1 METKGWKS
9 FWTALWVSL
18 LVLLPLVAGTAVLA
32 QRQAAGRVRASESQS
47 GVPVQLPREEKP
59 PDPAGLRG
67 RGRPGLCP
75 ALPERRPE
83 LHPSAGGAGPAGR
96 PLQRWQG
103 FSADCYAAAGPAR
116 CLQGLR
122 AVLDLPEDAHYL
134 AATPE
139 TLAGLCDGYG
149 SLRVG
154 FSGALSPD
162 YTYIYSGRRRGLGRR
177 FGPRLFWRSWPPA
190 CPLPPQPRHGP
201 PCGTPFF
208 RQNLDAL
215 PASLPDALR
224 SASDSLLTDLTAADL
239 LTLEDTLELLANGQ
253 LYVYL
258 LTAGERPAAVT
269 SGVLPA
275 AGTAPAGFTR
285 WTKKQ
290 TPPCRL
296 SSTYRTAPPPAG
308 RRARRPAR
316 VPQHQRS
323 RRQADG
329 PSM

>member
-47 GVPVQLPREEKP
+47 GVPVQLPREENHLTLLACVAGD
-59 PDPAGLRG
+59 DPAFVLLYLNADQNCIHLLAV
-67 RGRPGLCP
+67 PGQLAVP
-75 ALPERRPE
+75 
-83 LHPSAGGAGPAGR
+83 
-96 PLQRWQG
+96 
-103 FSADCYAAAGPAR
+103 FSDGKASLADCYAAAGPAR

-154 FSGALSPD
+154 FSGALSPEE
-162 YTYIYSGRRRGLGRR
+162 LAR
-177 FGPRLFWRSWPPA
+177 FEQAGVGDWDGVSAHAFLEELAASLPPA
-190 CPLPPQPRHGP
+190 STAAARAAVWDA
-201 PCGTPFF
+201 FF

-224 SASDSLLTDLTAADL
+224 SASASLLTDLTAADL

-253 LYVYL
+253 
-258 LTAGERPAAVT
+258 AAVT
-269 SGVLPA
+269 SGVLPGRWDRAGGLYTLDEEADA
-275 AGTAPAGFTR
+275 AVQAFFNVSDSAAASGAQSASSSAPY
-285 WTKKQ
+285 
-290 TPPCRL
+290 P
-296 SSTYRTAPPPAG
+296 STS
-308 RRARRPAR
+308 
-316 VPQHQRS
+316 VPGG
-323 RRQADG
+323 QADG

>member
-47 GVPVQLPREEKP
+47 GVPVQLPREENHLTLLACVAGD
-59 PDPAGLRG
+59 DPAFVLLYLNADQNCIHLLAV
-67 RGRPGLCP
+67 PGQL
-75 ALPERRPE
+75 AV
-83 LHPSAGGAGPAGR
+83 H
-96 PLQRWQG
+96 
-103 FSADCYAAAGPAR
+103 FSDGEASLADCYAAAGPAR
-116 CLQGLR
+116 CLHGLR

-154 FSGALSPD
+154 FSGALSPEE
-162 YTYIYSGRRRGLGRR
+162 LAR
-177 FGPRLFWRSWPPA
+177 FEQAGVGDWDGVSAHAFLEELAASLPPA
-190 CPLPPQPRHGP
+190 STAAARAAVWDA
-201 PCGTPFF
+201 FF

-224 SASDSLLTDLTAADL
+224 SASDSLLTGLTAADL

-253 LYVYL
+253 
-258 LTAGERPAAVT
+258 AAVT
-269 SGVLPA
+269 SGVLPGRWDRAGGLYTLDEEADA
-275 AGTAPAGFTR
+275 AVQAFFNVSDSAAASGAQSASSSAPY
-285 WTKKQ
+285 
-290 TPPCRL
+290 P
-296 SSTYRTAPPPAG
+296 STS
-308 RRARRPAR
+308 
-316 VPQHQRS
+316 VPGG
-323 RRQADG
+323 QADG

>member
-47 GVPVQLPREEKP
+47 GVPVQLPREENHLTLLACVAGD
-59 PDPAGLRG
+59 DPAFVLLYLNADQNCIHLLAV
-67 RGRPGLCP
+67 PGQLAVP
-75 ALPERRPE
+75 
-83 LHPSAGGAGPAGR
+83 
-96 PLQRWQG
+96 
-103 FSADCYAAAGPAR
+103 FSDGKASLADCYAAAGPAR

-149 SLRVG
+149 NLRVG
-154 FSGALSPD
+154 FSGALSPEE
-162 YTYIYSGRRRGLGRR
+162 LAR
-177 FGPRLFWRSWPPA
+177 FEQAGVGDWDGVSAHAFLEELAASLPPA
-190 CPLPPQPRHGP
+190 STAAARAAVWDA
-201 PCGTPFF
+201 FF

-215 PASLPDALR
+215 PASLPGALR

-253 LYVYL
+253 
-258 LTAGERPAAVT
+258 AAVT
-269 SGVLPA
+269 SGVLPGRWDRAGGLYTLDEEADA
-275 AGTAPAGFTR
+275 AVQAFFNVSDSAAASGAQSASSSAPY
-285 WTKKQ
+285 
-290 TPPCRL
+290 P
-296 SSTYRTAPPPAG
+296 STS
-308 RRARRPAR
+308 
-316 VPQHQRS
+316 VPGG
-323 RRQADG
+323 QADG

>member
-47 GVPVQLPREEKP
+47 GVPVQLPREENHLTLLACVAGD
-59 PDPAGLRG
+59 DPAFVLLYLNADQNCIHLLAV
-67 RGRPGLCP
+67 PGQLAVP
-75 ALPERRPE
+75 
-83 LHPSAGGAGPAGR
+83 
-96 PLQRWQG
+96 
-103 FSADCYAAAGPAR
+103 FSDREASLADCYAAAGPAR

-154 FSGALSPD
+154 FSGALSPEE
-162 YTYIYSGRRRGLGRR
+162 LAR
-177 FGPRLFWRSWPPA
+177 FEQAGVGDWDGVSAHAFLEELAASLPPA
-190 CPLPPQPRHGP
+190 STAAARAAVWDA
-201 PCGTPFF
+201 FF

-215 PASLPDALR
+215 PASLPGALR

-253 LYVYL
+253 
-258 LTAGERPAAVT
+258 AAVT
-269 SGVLPA
+269 SGVLPGRWDRAGGLYTLDEEADA
-275 AGTAPAGFTR
+275 AVQAFFNVSDSAAASGAQSASSSAPY
-285 WTKKQ
+285 
-290 TPPCRL
+290 P
-296 SSTYRTAPPPAG
+296 STS
-308 RRARRPAR
+308 
-316 VPQHQRS
+316 VPGG
-323 RRQADG
+323 QADG

>member
-47 GVPVQLPREEKP
+47 GVPVQLPREENHLTLLACVAGD
-59 PDPAGLRG
+59 DPAFVLLYLNADQNCIHLLAV
-67 RGRPGLCP
+67 PGQLAVP
-75 ALPERRPE
+75 
-83 LHPSAGGAGPAGR
+83 
-96 PLQRWQG
+96 
-103 FSADCYAAAGPAR
+103 FSDGKASLADCYAAAGPAR

-154 FSGALSPD
+154 FSGALSPEE
-162 YTYIYSGRRRGLGRR
+162 LAR
-177 FGPRLFWRSWPPA
+177 FEQAGVGDWDGVSAHAFLEELAASLPPA
-190 CPLPPQPRHGP
+190 STAAARAAVWDA
-201 PCGTPFF
+201 FF

-215 PASLPDALR
+215 PASLPGALR
-224 SASDSLLTDLTAADL
+224 SASASLLTDLTAADL

-253 LYVYL
+253 
-258 LTAGERPAAVT
+258 AAVT
-269 SGVLPA
+269 SGVLPGRWDRAGGLYTLDKEADA
-275 AGTAPAGFTR
+275 AVQAFFNVSDSAAASGAQSASSSAPY
-285 WTKKQ
+285 
-290 TPPCRL
+290 P
-296 SSTYRTAPPPAG
+296 STS
-308 RRARRPAR
+308 
-316 VPQHQRS
+316 VPGG
-323 RRQADG
+323 QADG

>member
-47 GVPVQLPREEKP
+47 GVPVQLPREENHLTLLACVAGD
-59 PDPAGLRG
+59 DPAFVLLYLNADQNCIHLLAV
-67 RGRPGLCP
+67 PGQLAVP
-75 ALPERRPE
+75 
-83 LHPSAGGAGPAGR
+83 
-96 PLQRWQG
+96 
-103 FSADCYAAAGPAR
+103 FSDGEASLADCYAAAGPAR

-154 FSGALSPD
+154 FSGALSPEE
-162 YTYIYSGRRRGLGRR
+162 LAR
-177 FGPRLFWRSWPPA
+177 FEQAGVGDWDGVSAHAFLEELAASLPPA
-190 CPLPPQPRHGP
+190 STAAARAAVWDA
-201 PCGTPFF
+201 FF

-215 PASLPDALR
+215 PASLPGALR

-253 LYVYL
+253 
-258 LTAGERPAAVT
+258 AAVT
-269 SGVLPA
+269 SGVLPGRWDRAGGLYTLDEEADA
-275 AGTAPAGFTR
+275 AVQAFFNVSDSAAASGAQSASSSAPY
-285 WTKKQ
+285 
-290 TPPCRL
+290 P
-296 SSTYRTAPPPAG
+296 STS
-308 RRARRPAR
+308 
-316 VPQHQRS
+316 VPGG
-323 RRQADG
+323 QADG

>member
-47 GVPVQLPREEKP
+47 GVPVQLPREENHLTLLACVAGD
-59 PDPAGLRG
+59 DPAFVLLYLNADQNCIHLLAV
-67 RGRPGLCP
+67 PGQLAVP
-75 ALPERRPE
+75 
-83 LHPSAGGAGPAGR
+83 
-96 PLQRWQG
+96 
-103 FSADCYAAAGPAR
+103 FSDGEASLTDCYAAAGPAR

-154 FSGALSPD
+154 FSGALSPEE
-162 YTYIYSGRRRGLGRR
+162 LAR
-177 FGPRLFWRSWPPA
+177 FEQAGVGDWDGVSAHAFLEELAASLPPA
-190 CPLPPQPRHGP
+190 STAAARAAVWDA
-201 PCGTPFF
+201 FF
-208 RQNLDAL
+208 RQNLDAM
-215 PASLPDALR
+215 PASLPGALR
-224 SASDSLLTDLTAADL
+224 SASASLLTDLTAADL

-253 LYVYL
+253 
-258 LTAGERPAAVT
+258 AAVT
-269 SGVLPA
+269 SGVLPGRWDRAGGLYTLDEEADA
-275 AGTAPAGFTR
+275 AVQAFFNVSDSAAASGAQSASSSAPY
-285 WTKKQ
+285 
-290 TPPCRL
+290 P
-296 SSTYRTAPPPAG
+296 STS
-308 RRARRPAR
+308 
-316 VPQHQRS
+316 VPGG
-323 RRQADG
+323 QADG

>member
-47 GVPVQLPREEKP
+47 GVPVQLPREENHLTLLACVAGD
-59 PDPAGLRG
+59 DPAFVLLYLNADQNCIHLLAV
-67 RGRPGLCP
+67 PGQLAVP
-75 ALPERRPE
+75 
-83 LHPSAGGAGPAGR
+83 
-96 PLQRWQG
+96 
-103 FSADCYAAAGPAR
+103 FSDGKASLADCYAAAGPAR

-149 SLRVG
+149 NLRVG
-154 FSGALSPD
+154 FSGALSPEE
-162 YTYIYSGRRRGLGRR
+162 LAR
-177 FGPRLFWRSWPPA
+177 FEQAGVGDWDGVSAHAFLEELAASLPPA
-190 CPLPPQPRHGP
+190 STAAARAAVWDA
-201 PCGTPFF
+201 FF

-215 PASLPDALR
+215 PASLPGALR

-253 LYVYL
+253 
-258 LTAGERPAAVT
+258 AAVT
-269 SGVLPA
+269 SGVLPGRWDRAGGLYTLDKEADA
-275 AGTAPAGFTR
+275 AVQAFFNVSDSAAASGAQSASSSAPY
-285 WTKKQ
+285 
-290 TPPCRL
+290 P
-296 SSTYRTAPPPAG
+296 STS
-308 RRARRPAR
+308 
-316 VPQHQRS
+316 VPGG
-323 RRQADG
+323 QADG

>member
-47 GVPVQLPREEKP
+47 GVPVQLPREENHLTLLACVAGD
-59 PDPAGLRG
+59 DPAFVLLYLNADQNCIHLLAV
-67 RGRPGLCP
+67 PGQLAVP
-75 ALPERRPE
+75 
-83 LHPSAGGAGPAGR
+83 
-96 PLQRWQG
+96 
-103 FSADCYAAAGPAR
+103 FSDGEASLADCYAAAGPAR

-154 FSGALSPD
+154 FSGALSPEE
-162 YTYIYSGRRRGLGRR
+162 LAR
-177 FGPRLFWRSWPPA
+177 FEQAGVGDWDGVSAHAFLEELAASLPPA
-190 CPLPPQPRHGP
+190 STAAARAAVWDA
-201 PCGTPFF
+201 FF

-224 SASDSLLTDLTAADL
+224 SASASLLTDLTAADL

-253 LYVYL
+253 
-258 LTAGERPAAVT
+258 AAVT
-269 SGVLPA
+269 SGVLPGRWDRAGGLYTLDEEADA
-275 AGTAPAGFTR
+275 AVQAFFNVSDSAAASGAQSASTSAPY
-285 WTKKQ
+285 
-290 TPPCRL
+290 P
-296 SSTYRTAPPPAG
+296 STS
-308 RRARRPAR
+308 
-316 VPQHQRS
+316 VPGG
-323 RRQADG
+323 QADG

>member
-47 GVPVQLPREEKP
+47 GVPVQLPREENHLTLLACVAGD
-59 PDPAGLRG
+59 DPAFVLLYLNADQNCIHLLAV
-67 RGRPGLCP
+67 PGQLAVP
-75 ALPERRPE
+75 
-83 LHPSAGGAGPAGR
+83 
-96 PLQRWQG
+96 
-103 FSADCYAAAGPAR
+103 FSDGKASLADCYAAAGPAR

-154 FSGALSPD
+154 FSGALSPEE
-162 YTYIYSGRRRGLGRR
+162 LAR
-177 FGPRLFWRSWPPA
+177 FEQAGVGDWDGVSAHAFLEELAASLPPA
-190 CPLPPQPRHGP
+190 STAAARAAVWDA
-201 PCGTPFF
+201 FF

-224 SASDSLLTDLTAADL
+224 SASDSLLTGLTAADL

-253 LYVYL
+253 
-258 LTAGERPAAVT
+258 AAVT
-269 SGVLPA
+269 SGVLPGRWDRAGGLYTLDKEADA
-275 AGTAPAGFTR
+275 AVQAFFNVSDSAAASGAQSASSSAPY
-285 WTKKQ
+285 
-290 TPPCRL
+290 P
-296 SSTYRTAPPPAG
+296 STSIPG
-308 RRARRPAR
+308 G
-316 VPQHQRS
+316 
-323 RRQADG
+323 QADG

>member
-47 GVPVQLPREEKP
+47 GVPVQLPREENHLTLLACVAGD
-59 PDPAGLRG
+59 DPAFVLLYLNADQNCIHLLAV
-67 RGRPGLCP
+67 PGQLAVP
-75 ALPERRPE
+75 
-83 LHPSAGGAGPAGR
+83 
-96 PLQRWQG
+96 
-103 FSADCYAAAGPAR
+103 FSDGEASLADCYAAAGPAR

-154 FSGALSPD
+154 FSGALSPEE
-162 YTYIYSGRRRGLGRR
+162 LAR
-177 FGPRLFWRSWPPA
+177 FEQAGVGDWDGVSAHAFLEELAASLPPA
-190 CPLPPQPRHGP
+190 STAAARAAVWDA
-201 PCGTPFF
+201 FF

-215 PASLPDALR
+215 PASLPGALR
-224 SASDSLLTDLTAADL
+224 AASASLLTDLTAADL

-253 LYVYL
+253 
-258 LTAGERPAAVT
+258 AAVT
-269 SGVLPA
+269 SGVLPGCWDRAGGLYTLDEA
-275 AGTAPAGFTR
+275 ADAAVQAFFNVSDSAAASGAQSASSSAPYPNT
-285 WTKKQ
+285 
-290 TPPCRL
+290 
-296 SSTYRTAPPPAG
+296 S
-308 RRARRPAR
+308 
-316 VPQHQRS
+316 VPGG
-323 RRQADG
+323 QADE

>member
-47 GVPVQLPREEKP
+47 GVPVQLPREENHLTLLACVAGD
-59 PDPAGLRG
+59 DPAFVLLYLNADQNCIHLLAV
-67 RGRPGLCP
+67 PGQLAVP
-75 ALPERRPE
+75 
-83 LHPSAGGAGPAGR
+83 
-96 PLQRWQG
+96 
-103 FSADCYAAAGPAR
+103 FSDGEASLADCYAAAGPAR

-154 FSGALSPD
+154 FSGALSPEE
-162 YTYIYSGRRRGLGRR
+162 LAR
-177 FGPRLFWRSWPPA
+177 FEQAGVGDWDGVSAHAFLEELAASLPPA
-190 CPLPPQPRHGP
+190 STAAARAAVWDA
-201 PCGTPFF
+201 FF

-253 LYVYL
+253 
-258 LTAGERPAAVT
+258 AAVT
-269 SGVLPA
+269 SGVLPGRWDRAGGLYTLDKEADA
-275 AGTAPAGFTR
+275 AVQAFFNVSDSAAASGAQSASSSAPY
-285 WTKKQ
+285 
-290 TPPCRL
+290 P
-296 SSTYRTAPPPAG
+296 STS
-308 RRARRPAR
+308 
-316 VPQHQRS
+316 VPGG
-323 RRQADG
+323 QADG

>member
-47 GVPVQLPREEKP
+47 GVPVQLPREENHLTLLACVAGD
-59 PDPAGLRG
+59 DPAFVLLYLNADQNCIHLLAV
-67 RGRPGLCP
+67 PGQLAVP
-75 ALPERRPE
+75 
-83 LHPSAGGAGPAGR
+83 
-96 PLQRWQG
+96 
-103 FSADCYAAAGPAR
+103 FSDGKASLADCYAAAGPAR

-122 AVLDLPEDAHYL
+122 AVLDLPEDTHYL

-154 FSGALSPD
+154 FSGALSPEE
-162 YTYIYSGRRRGLGRR
+162 LAR
-177 FGPRLFWRSWPPA
+177 FEQAGVGDWDGVSAHAFLEELAASLPPA
-190 CPLPPQPRHGP
+190 STAAARAAVWDA
-201 PCGTPFF
+201 FF

-224 SASDSLLTDLTAADL
+224 SASASLLTDLTAADL

-253 LYVYL
+253 
-258 LTAGERPAAVT
+258 AAVT
-269 SGVLPA
+269 SGVLPGRWDRAGGLYTLDKEADA
-275 AGTAPAGFTR
+275 AVQAFFNVSDSAAASGAQSASSSAPY
-285 WTKKQ
+285 
-290 TPPCRL
+290 P
-296 SSTYRTAPPPAG
+296 STS
-308 RRARRPAR
+308 
-316 VPQHQRS
+316 VPGG
-323 RRQADG
+323 QADG

>member
-47 GVPVQLPREEKP
+47 GVPVQLPREENHLTLLACVAGD
-59 PDPAGLRG
+59 DPAFVLLYLNADQNCIHLLAV
-67 RGRPGLCP
+67 PGQLAVP
-75 ALPERRPE
+75 
-83 LHPSAGGAGPAGR
+83 
-96 PLQRWQG
+96 
-103 FSADCYAAAGPAR
+103 FSDGEASLTDCYAAAGPAR

-154 FSGALSPD
+154 FSGALSPEE
-162 YTYIYSGRRRGLGRR
+162 LAR
-177 FGPRLFWRSWPPA
+177 FEQAGVGDWDGVSAHAFLEELAASLPPA
-190 CPLPPQPRHGP
+190 STAAARAAVWDA
-201 PCGTPFF
+201 FF

-253 LYVYL
+253 
-258 LTAGERPAAVT
+258 AAVT
-269 SGVLPA
+269 SGVLPGRWDRAGGLYTLDKEADA
-275 AGTAPAGFTR
+275 AVQAFFNVSDSAAASGAQSASSSAPY
-285 WTKKQ
+285 
-290 TPPCRL
+290 P
-296 SSTYRTAPPPAG
+296 STSIPG
-308 RRARRPAR
+308 G
-316 VPQHQRS
+316 
-323 RRQADG
+323 QADG

>member
-47 GVPVQLPREEKP
+47 GVPVQLPREENHLTLLACVAGD
-59 PDPAGLRG
+59 DPAFVLLYLNADQNCIHLLAV
-67 RGRPGLCP
+67 PGQLAVP
-75 ALPERRPE
+75 
-83 LHPSAGGAGPAGR
+83 
-96 PLQRWQG
+96 
-103 FSADCYAAAGPAR
+103 FSDGEASLADCYAAAGPAR

-154 FSGALSPD
+154 FSGALSPEE
-162 YTYIYSGRRRGLGRR
+162 LAR
-177 FGPRLFWRSWPPA
+177 FEQAGVGDWDGVSAHAFLEELAASLPPA
-190 CPLPPQPRHGP
+190 STAAARAAVWDA
-201 PCGTPFF
+201 FF

-224 SASDSLLTDLTAADL
+224 SASASLLTDLTAADL

-253 LYVYL
+253 
-258 LTAGERPAAVT
+258 AAVT
-269 SGVLPA
+269 SGVLPGRWDRAGGLYTLDEEADA
-275 AGTAPAGFTR
+275 AVQAFFNVSDSAAASGAQSASSSAPY
-285 WTKKQ
+285 
-290 TPPCRL
+290 P
-296 SSTYRTAPPPAG
+296 STSIPG
-308 RRARRPAR
+308 G
-316 VPQHQRS
+316 
-323 RRQADG
+323 QADG

>member
-47 GVPVQLPREEKP
+47 GVPVQLPREENHLTLLACVAGD
-59 PDPAGLRG
+59 DPAFVLLYLNADQNCIHLLAV
-67 RGRPGLCP
+67 PGQLAVP
-75 ALPERRPE
+75 
-83 LHPSAGGAGPAGR
+83 
-96 PLQRWQG
+96 
-103 FSADCYAAAGPAR
+103 FSDGEASLADCYAAAGPAR

-154 FSGALSPD
+154 FSGALSPEE
-162 YTYIYSGRRRGLGRR
+162 LAR
-177 FGPRLFWRSWPPA
+177 FEQAGVGDWDGVSAHAFLEELAASLSPA
-190 CPLPPQPRHGP
+190 STAAARAAVWDA
-201 PCGTPFF
+201 FF

-215 PASLPDALR
+215 PVSLPGALR

-253 LYVYL
+253 
-258 LTAGERPAAVT
+258 AAVT
-269 SGVLPA
+269 SGVLPGRWDRAGGLYTLDEEADA
-275 AGTAPAGFTR
+275 AVQAFFNVSDSTAASGA
-285 WTKKQ
+285 Q
-290 TPPCRL
+290 SA
-296 SSTYRTAPPPAG
+296 SSSAPYPSTS
-308 RRARRPAR
+308 
-316 VPQHQRS
+316 VPGGQD
-323 RRQADG
+323 DG

>member
-47 GVPVQLPREEKP
+47 GVPVQLPREENHLTLLACVAGD
-59 PDPAGLRG
+59 DPAFVLLYLNADQNCIHLLAV
-67 RGRPGLCP
+67 PGQLAVP
-75 ALPERRPE
+75 
-83 LHPSAGGAGPAGR
+83 
-96 PLQRWQG
+96 
-103 FSADCYAAAGPAR
+103 FSDGEASLADCYAAAGPAR

-154 FSGALSPD
+154 FSGALSPEE
-162 YTYIYSGRRRGLGRR
+162 LAR
-177 FGPRLFWRSWPPA
+177 FEQAGVGDWDGVSAHAFLEELAASLPPA
-190 CPLPPQPRHGP
+190 STAAARAAVWDA
-201 PCGTPFF
+201 FF

-224 SASDSLLTDLTAADL
+224 SASASLLTDLTAADL

-253 LYVYL
+253 
-258 LTAGERPAAVT
+258 AAVT
-269 SGVLPA
+269 SGVLPGRWDRAGGLYTLDEEADA
-275 AGTAPAGFTR
+275 AVQAFFNVSDSAAASGAQSASFSAPY
-285 WTKKQ
+285 
-290 TPPCRL
+290 P
-296 SSTYRTAPPPAG
+296 STS
-308 RRARRPAR
+308 
-316 VPQHQRS
+316 VPGG
-323 RRQADG
+323 QADG

>member
-47 GVPVQLPREEKP
+47 GVPVQLPREENHLTLLACVAGD
-59 PDPAGLRG
+59 DPAFVLLYLNADQNCIHLLAV
-67 RGRPGLCP
+67 PGQLAVP
-75 ALPERRPE
+75 
-83 LHPSAGGAGPAGR
+83 
-96 PLQRWQG
+96 
-103 FSADCYAAAGPAR
+103 FSDGEASLADCYAAAGPAR

-154 FSGALSPD
+154 FSGALSPEE
-162 YTYIYSGRRRGLGRR
+162 LAR
-177 FGPRLFWRSWPPA
+177 FEQAGVGDWDGVSAHAFLEELAASLPPA
-190 CPLPPQPRHGP
+190 STAAARAAVWDA
-201 PCGTPFF
+201 FF

-215 PASLPDALR
+215 PASLPGALR

-253 LYVYL
+253 
-258 LTAGERPAAVT
+258 AAVT
-269 SGVLPA
+269 SGVLPGRWDRAGGLYTLDKEADA
-275 AGTAPAGFTR
+275 AVQAFFNVSDSAAASGAQSASSSAPY
-285 WTKKQ
+285 
-290 TPPCRL
+290 P
-296 SSTYRTAPPPAG
+296 STS
-308 RRARRPAR
+308 
-316 VPQHQRS
+316 VPGGQD
-323 RRQADG
+323 DG

>member
-47 GVPVQLPREEKP
+47 GVPVQLPREENHLTLLACVAGD
-59 PDPAGLRG
+59 DPAFVLLYLNADQNCIHLLAV
-67 RGRPGLCP
+67 PGQLAVP
-75 ALPERRPE
+75 
-83 LHPSAGGAGPAGR
+83 
-96 PLQRWQG
+96 
-103 FSADCYAAAGPAR
+103 FSDGEASLADCYAAAGPAR

-154 FSGALSPD
+154 FSGALSPEE
-162 YTYIYSGRRRGLGRR
+162 LAR
-177 FGPRLFWRSWPPA
+177 FEQAGVGDWDGVSAHAFLEELAASLSPA
-190 CPLPPQPRHGP
+190 STAAARAAVWDA
-201 PCGTPFF
+201 FF

-215 PASLPDALR
+215 PASLPGALR

-253 LYVYL
+253 
-258 LTAGERPAAVT
+258 AAVT
-269 SGVLPA
+269 SGVLPGRWDRAGGLYTLDEEADA
-275 AGTAPAGFTR
+275 AVQAFFNVSDSAAASGAQSASSSAPY
-285 WTKKQ
+285 
-290 TPPCRL
+290 P
-296 SSTYRTAPPPAG
+296 STS
-308 RRARRPAR
+308 
-316 VPQHQRS
+316 VPGG
-323 RRQADG
+323 QADG

>member
-47 GVPVQLPREEKP
+47 GVPVQLPREENHLTLLACVAGD
-59 PDPAGLRG
+59 DPAFVLLYLNADQNCIHLLAV
-67 RGRPGLCP
+67 PGQLAVP
-75 ALPERRPE
+75 
-83 LHPSAGGAGPAGR
+83 
-96 PLQRWQG
+96 
-103 FSADCYAAAGPAR
+103 FSDGEASLTDCYAAAGPAR

-154 FSGALSPD
+154 FSGALSPEE
-162 YTYIYSGRRRGLGRR
+162 LAR
-177 FGPRLFWRSWPPA
+177 FEQAGVGDWDGVSAHAFLEELAASLPPA
-190 CPLPPQPRHGP
+190 STAAARAAVWDA
-201 PCGTPFF
+201 FF

-224 SASDSLLTDLTAADL
+224 SASASLLTDLTAADL

-253 LYVYL
+253 
-258 LTAGERPAAVT
+258 AAVT
-269 SGVLPA
+269 SGVLPGRWDRAGGLYTLDKEADA
-275 AGTAPAGFTR
+275 AVQAFFNVSDSAAASGAQSASSSAPY
-285 WTKKQ
+285 
-290 TPPCRL
+290 P
-296 SSTYRTAPPPAG
+296 STS
-308 RRARRPAR
+308 
-316 VPQHQRS
+316 VPGG
-323 RRQADG
+323 QADG

>member
-47 GVPVQLPREEKP
+47 GVPVQLPREENHLTLLACVAGD
-59 PDPAGLRG
+59 DPAFVLLYLNADQNCIHLLAV
-67 RGRPGLCP
+67 PGQLAVP
-75 ALPERRPE
+75 
-83 LHPSAGGAGPAGR
+83 
-96 PLQRWQG
+96 
-103 FSADCYAAAGPAR
+103 FSDGEASLADCYAAAGPAR

-154 FSGALSPD
+154 FSGALSPEE
-162 YTYIYSGRRRGLGRR
+162 LAR
-177 FGPRLFWRSWPPA
+177 FEQAGVGDWDGVSAHAFLEELAASLSPA
-190 CPLPPQPRHGP
+190 STAAARAAVWDA
-201 PCGTPFF
+201 FF

-224 SASDSLLTDLTAADL
+224 SASASLLTDLTAADL

-253 LYVYL
+253 
-258 LTAGERPAAVT
+258 AAVT
-269 SGVLPA
+269 SGVLPGRWDRAGGLYTLDKEADA
-275 AGTAPAGFTR
+275 AVQAFFNVSDSAAASGAQSASSSAPY
-285 WTKKQ
+285 
-290 TPPCRL
+290 P
-296 SSTYRTAPPPAG
+296 STS
-308 RRARRPAR
+308 
-316 VPQHQRS
+316 VPGG
-323 RRQADG
+323 QADG

>member
-47 GVPVQLPREEKP
+47 GVPVQLPREENHLTLLACVAGD
-59 PDPAGLRG
+59 DPAFVLLYLNADQNCIHLLAV
-67 RGRPGLCP
+67 PGQLAVP
-75 ALPERRPE
+75 
-83 LHPSAGGAGPAGR
+83 
-96 PLQRWQG
+96 
-103 FSADCYAAAGPAR
+103 FSDGEASLADCYAAAGPAR

-154 FSGALSPD
+154 FSGALSPEE
-162 YTYIYSGRRRGLGRR
+162 LAR
-177 FGPRLFWRSWPPA
+177 FEQAGVGDWDGVSAHAFLEELAASLPPA
-190 CPLPPQPRHGP
+190 STAAARAAVWDA
-201 PCGTPFF
+201 FF

-253 LYVYL
+253 
-258 LTAGERPAAVT
+258 AAVT
-269 SGVLPA
+269 SGVLPGRWDRAGGLYTLDEEADA
-275 AGTAPAGFTR
+275 AVQAFFNVSDSAAASGAQSASSSAPY
-285 WTKKQ
+285 
-290 TPPCRL
+290 P
-296 SSTYRTAPPPAG
+296 STS
-308 RRARRPAR
+308 
-316 VPQHQRS
+316 VPGG
-323 RRQADG
+323 QADG

>member
-47 GVPVQLPREEKP
+47 GVPVQLPREENHLTLLACVAGD
-59 PDPAGLRG
+59 DPAFVLLYLNADQNCIHLLAV
-67 RGRPGLCP
+67 PGQLAVP
-75 ALPERRPE
+75 
-83 LHPSAGGAGPAGR
+83 
-96 PLQRWQG
+96 
-103 FSADCYAAAGPAR
+103 FSDGKASLADCYAAAGPAR

-122 AVLDLPEDAHYL
+122 AVLDLPEDTHYL

-154 FSGALSPD
+154 FSGALSPEE
-162 YTYIYSGRRRGLGRR
+162 LAR
-177 FGPRLFWRSWPPA
+177 FEQAGVGDWDGVSAHAFLEELAASLPPA
-190 CPLPPQPRHGP
+190 STAAARAAVWDA
-201 PCGTPFF
+201 FF

-215 PASLPDALR
+215 PASLPGALR

-253 LYVYL
+253 
-258 LTAGERPAAVT
+258 AAVT
-269 SGVLPA
+269 SGVLPGRWDRAGGLYTLDEEADA
-275 AGTAPAGFTR
+275 AVQAFFNVSDSAAASGAQSASSSAPY
-285 WTKKQ
+285 
-290 TPPCRL
+290 P
-296 SSTYRTAPPPAG
+296 STS
-308 RRARRPAR
+308 
-316 VPQHQRS
+316 VPGG
-323 RRQADG
+323 QADG

>member
-47 GVPVQLPREEKP
+47 GVPVQLPREENHLTLLACVAGD
-59 PDPAGLRG
+59 DPAFVLLYLNADQNCIHLLAV
-67 RGRPGLCP
+67 PGQLAVP
-75 ALPERRPE
+75 
-83 LHPSAGGAGPAGR
+83 
-96 PLQRWQG
+96 
-103 FSADCYAAAGPAR
+103 FSNGEASLADCYAAAGPAR

-154 FSGALSPD
+154 FSGALSPEE
-162 YTYIYSGRRRGLGRR
+162 LAR
-177 FGPRLFWRSWPPA
+177 FEQAGVGDWDGVSAHAFLEELAASLPPA
-190 CPLPPQPRHGP
+190 STAAARAAVWDA
-201 PCGTPFF
+201 FF

-224 SASDSLLTDLTAADL
+224 SASDSLLTGLTAADL

-253 LYVYL
+253 
-258 LTAGERPAAVT
+258 AAVT
-269 SGVLPA
+269 SGVLPGRWDRAGGLYTLDKEADA
-275 AGTAPAGFTR
+275 AVQAFFNVSDSAAASGAQSASSSAPY
-285 WTKKQ
+285 
-290 TPPCRL
+290 P
-296 SSTYRTAPPPAG
+296 STS
-308 RRARRPAR
+308 
-316 VPQHQRS
+316 VPGG
-323 RRQADG
+323 QADG

>member
-47 GVPVQLPREEKP
+47 GVPVQLPREENHLTMLACVAGD
-59 PDPAGLRG
+59 DPAFVLLYLNADQNCIHLLAV
-67 RGRPGLCP
+67 PGQLAVP
-75 ALPERRPE
+75 
-83 LHPSAGGAGPAGR
+83 
-96 PLQRWQG
+96 
-103 FSADCYAAAGPAR
+103 FSDGEASLADCYAAAGPAR

-154 FSGALSPD
+154 FSGALSPEE
-162 YTYIYSGRRRGLGRR
+162 LAR
-177 FGPRLFWRSWPPA
+177 FEQAGVGDWDGVSAHAFLEELAASLPPA
-190 CPLPPQPRHGP
+190 STAAARAAVWDA
-201 PCGTPFF
+201 FF

-224 SASDSLLTDLTAADL
+224 SASDSLLTGLTAADL

-253 LYVYL
+253 
-258 LTAGERPAAVT
+258 AAVT
-269 SGVLPA
+269 SGVLPGRWDRAGGLYTLDEEADA
-275 AGTAPAGFTR
+275 AVQAFFNVSDSAAASGAQSASSSAPY
-285 WTKKQ
+285 
-290 TPPCRL
+290 P
-296 SSTYRTAPPPAG
+296 STS
-308 RRARRPAR
+308 
-316 VPQHQRS
+316 VPGG
-323 RRQADG
+323 QADG

>member
-47 GVPVQLPREEKP
+47 GVPVQLPREENHLTLLACVAGD
-59 PDPAGLRG
+59 DPAFVLLYLNADQNCIHLLAV
-67 RGRPGLCP
+67 PGQLAVP
-75 ALPERRPE
+75 
-83 LHPSAGGAGPAGR
+83 
-96 PLQRWQG
+96 
-103 FSADCYAAAGPAR
+103 FSDGEASLADCYAAAGPAR

-154 FSGALSPD
+154 FSGALSPEE
-162 YTYIYSGRRRGLGRR
+162 LAR
-177 FGPRLFWRSWPPA
+177 FEQAGVGDWDGVSAHAFLEELAASLPPA
-190 CPLPPQPRHGP
+190 STAAARAAVWDA
-201 PCGTPFF
+201 FF

-224 SASDSLLTDLTAADL
+224 AASASLLTDLTAADL

-253 LYVYL
+253 
-258 LTAGERPAAVT
+258 AAVT
-269 SGVLPA
+269 SGVLPGRWDRAGGLYTLDEEADA
-275 AGTAPAGFTR
+275 AVQAFFNVSDSAAASGAQSASSSAPY
-285 WTKKQ
+285 
-290 TPPCRL
+290 P
-296 SSTYRTAPPPAG
+296 STS
-308 RRARRPAR
+308 
-316 VPQHQRS
+316 VPGG
-323 RRQADG
+323 QADG

>member
-47 GVPVQLPREEKP
+47 GVPVQLPREENHLTLLACVAGD
-59 PDPAGLRG
+59 DPAFVLLYLNADQNCIHLLAV
-67 RGRPGLCP
+67 PGQLAVP
-75 ALPERRPE
+75 
-83 LHPSAGGAGPAGR
+83 
-96 PLQRWQG
+96 
-103 FSADCYAAAGPAR
+103 FSDGKASLADCYAAAGPAR

-139 TLAGLCDGYG
+139 TLAGLCDEYG

-154 FSGALSPD
+154 FSGALSPEE
-162 YTYIYSGRRRGLGRR
+162 LAR
-177 FGPRLFWRSWPPA
+177 FEQAGVGDWDGVSAHAFLEELAASLPPA
-190 CPLPPQPRHGP
+190 STAAARAAVWDA
-201 PCGTPFF
+201 FF

-224 SASDSLLTDLTAADL
+224 SASASLLTDLTAADL

-253 LYVYL
+253 
-258 LTAGERPAAVT
+258 AAVT
-269 SGVLPA
+269 SGVLPGRWDRAGGLYTLDEEADA
-275 AGTAPAGFTR
+275 AVQAFFNVSDSAAASGAQSASSSAPY
-285 WTKKQ
+285 
-290 TPPCRL
+290 P
-296 SSTYRTAPPPAG
+296 STS
-308 RRARRPAR
+308 
-316 VPQHQRS
+316 VPGG
-323 RRQADG
+323 QADG

>member
-47 GVPVQLPREEKP
+47 GVPVQLPREENHLTLLACVAGD
-59 PDPAGLRG
+59 DPAFVLLYLNADQNCIHLLAV
-67 RGRPGLCP
+67 PGQLAVP
-75 ALPERRPE
+75 
-83 LHPSAGGAGPAGR
+83 
-96 PLQRWQG
+96 
-103 FSADCYAAAGPAR
+103 FSDGEASLTDCYAAAGPAR

-139 TLAGLCDGYG
+139 TLAGLCDEYG

-154 FSGALSPD
+154 FSGALSPEE
-162 YTYIYSGRRRGLGRR
+162 LAR
-177 FGPRLFWRSWPPA
+177 FEQAGVGDWDGVSAHAFLEELAASLPPA
-190 CPLPPQPRHGP
+190 STAAARAAVWDA
-201 PCGTPFF
+201 FF

-253 LYVYL
+253 
-258 LTAGERPAAVT
+258 AAVT
-269 SGVLPA
+269 SGVLPGRWDRAGGLYTLDKEADA
-275 AGTAPAGFTR
+275 AVQAFFNVSDSAAASGAQSASSSAPY
-285 WTKKQ
+285 
-290 TPPCRL
+290 P
-296 SSTYRTAPPPAG
+296 STS
-308 RRARRPAR
+308 
-316 VPQHQRS
+316 VPGG
-323 RRQADG
+323 QADG

>member
-47 GVPVQLPREEKP
+47 GVPVQLPREENHLTLLACVAGD
-59 PDPAGLRG
+59 DPAFVLLYLNADQNCIHLLAV
-67 RGRPGLCP
+67 PGQL
-75 ALPERRPE
+75 AVT
-83 LHPSAGGAGPAGR
+83 
-96 PLQRWQG
+96 
-103 FSADCYAAAGPAR
+103 FSDGEASLADCYAAAGPAR

-154 FSGALSPD
+154 FSGALSPEE
-162 YTYIYSGRRRGLGRR
+162 LAR
-177 FGPRLFWRSWPPA
+177 FEQAGVGDWDGVSAHAFLEELAASLPPA
-190 CPLPPQPRHGP
+190 STAAARAAVWDA
-201 PCGTPFF
+201 FF

-224 SASDSLLTDLTAADL
+224 SASASLLTDLTAADL

-253 LYVYL
+253 
-258 LTAGERPAAVT
+258 AAVT
-269 SGVLPA
+269 SGVLPGRWDRAGGLYTLDKEADA
-275 AGTAPAGFTR
+275 AVQAFFNVSDSAAASGAQSASSSAPY
-285 WTKKQ
+285 
-290 TPPCRL
+290 P
-296 SSTYRTAPPPAG
+296 STS
-308 RRARRPAR
+308 
-316 VPQHQRS
+316 VPGG
-323 RRQADG
+323 QADG